1 MGDHLWKQCVDW
13 LCRLEVLPANHR
25 IAWPDATI
33 QDLAYTLRDGV
44 LLCHIAATLD
54 PTSIDP
60 RNVNQRP
67 QMAQFLCLKN
77 IRAFL
82 HACSGV
88 FGIKETDLFTP
99 SMLYDYSDFARVLH
113 TLSRLSNSHKG
124 RTRISGFPV
133 QAGSLNAASQDE
145 DQVNSPFSY
154 LFNPSFHFF
163 LQFGL
168 FSSSLVSCLIVN
180 FFCITKFYFYVVF
193 YAVTALFT

>member
-1 MGDHLWKQCVDW
+1 MGDHLWKQCADW

-25 IAWPDATI
+25 IMWPDATI

-54 PTSIDP
+54 PSSIDQ

-88 FGIKETDLFTP
+88 FGIKETDLFQP
-99 SMLYDYSDFARVLH
+99 SMLYDYSG
-113 TLSRLSNSHKG
+113 TLYKTVCTWNKNTENPTIYIYYWIH
-124 RTRISGFPV
+124 FE
-133 QAGSLNAASQDE
+133 LNLKYYFE
-145 DQVNSPFSY
+145 I
-154 LFNPSFHFF
+154 LF
-163 LQFGL
+163 
-168 FSSSLVSCLIVN
+168 
-180 FFCITKFYFYVVF
+180 
-193 YAVTALFT
+193 